1 MSKVV
6 TLGEILIRYSTPKGQ
21 RLGETKELLCHYGGS
36 EPNVAIGMSGL
47 GHSVT
52 LLSALPDNPLGV
64 GALTN
69 LAKNGVDTSRVIMT
83 GERVGAYFV
92 EVGAGARAT
101 TVTYDRKHSSLTE
114 LSYNAFED
122 ETIFKEADIFHVS
135 GITTALSEELLE
147 LSICLMEKAKREG
160 LLVSFDSNY
169 RSKLWSLEDA
179 AKAYERILPLVD
191 YLSASKLD
199 AINLMGISEKE
210 VANHEEELSYYYGE
224 MVKKYPNLT
233 IIYST
238 IREVVSTDENYLTG
252 TLWKDNTLFLS
263 KKYHIPFIVDRIGGG
278 DSFSAG
284 MLHGLLSE
292 KDYQHSIEFATGM
305 SVLKHTYQGDSVNL
319 KQEEIEHFIKSNSS
333 KIIR

>member
-1 MSKVV
+1 M
-6 TLGEILIRYSTPKGQ
+6 
-21 RLGETKELLCHYGGS
+21 
-36 EPNVAIGMSGL
+36 
-47 GHSVT
+47 T
-52 LLSALPDNPLGV
+52 LLSALPDNPLGA

-199 AINLMGISEKE
+199 AINLMGISEK
-210 VANHEEELSYYYGE
+210 
-224 MVKKYPNLT
+224 K
-233 IIYST
+233 
-238 IREVVSTDENYLTG
+238 
-252 TLWKDNTLFLS
+252 
-263 KKYHIPFIVDRIGGG
+263 
-278 DSFSAG
+278 
-284 MLHGLLSE
+284 
-292 KDYQHSIEFATGM
+292 
-305 SVLKHTYQGDSVNL
+305 
-319 KQEEIEHFIKSNSS
+319 
-333 KIIR
+333 